1 MQFFNHF
8 RKDFIRPYGLAHDE
22 NSFEHKILMRRLNSW
37 NYKFYLH
44 PQIAISEFTQTISQ
58 NVKYLEENIDILDQH
73 SLTPSIKKTKRQ
85 ASGSATFQ
93 KYRGDRYVYLSQ
105 ILFNFCFVDILAL
118 IVN

>member
-73 SLTPSIKKTKRQ
+73 SLTPSIKKTKKIDKHL
-85 ASGSATFQ
+85 AVLHSKNTGVTGMFIYHKFCLTF
-93 KYRGDRYVYLSQ
+93 VL
-105 ILFNFCFVDILAL
+105 L
-118 IVN
+118 IY